1 MENDNKMLKSPIC
14 ELVGI
19 KYPIFQGGMAWASDY
34 KLACAV
40 SNAGGLGIIGAG
52 QMPPELLVEQ
62 IKFAKD
68 NTDKPFGV
76 NLILYLSYIDEL
88 VDAVINEGVS
98 VVTTGAGNAGPF
110 IKKFH
115 NAGIKVIPVIPAVAL
130 AKRMEKAGADA
141 LIAEGMES
149 GGHIG
154 ESTTMTL
161 VPQVAESV
169 NIPVIAAGGIADY
182 RGFAAALCLGA
193 SGIQMGTRFIATK
206 ECSVHQNWKNMI
218 IKASDRDTVITGRPT
233 GHPVRVLKNKLS
245 KMFLEL
251 EEKCADVKEYEELGV
266 GKLKAAAIDGDSE
279 FGSMM
284 SGQIAGMIKEE
295 KTVKEVIE
303 EIIQQT
309 EEFIKNF
316 SKFIKH

>member
-1 MENDNKMLKSPIC
+1 MIKSSIC
-14 ELVGI
+14 KIIGI

-34 KLACAV
+34 RLASAV

-52 QMPPELLVEQ
+52 QMPPEMLVKQ
-62 IKFAKD
+62 IKLAKE

-88 VDAVINEGVS
+88 VDAVISEGVT

-115 NAGIKVIPVIPAVAL
+115 DAGIKVIPVIPSVAL

-154 ESTTMTL
+154 ELTTMTL
-161 VPQVAESV
+161 VPQVAKNV
-169 NIPVIAAGGIADY
+169 NIPIMAAGGIADY
-182 RGFAAALCLGA
+182 RGFVAALALGA
-193 SGIQMGTRFIATK
+193 SGVQMGTRFIATK

-218 IKASDRDTVITGRPT
+218 IKASDRDTVVTGRPT
-233 GHPVRVLKNKLS
+233 GHPVRVLKNRLA

-251 EEKCADVKEYEELGV
+251 EERCAGIKEYEELGA
-266 GKLKAAAIDGDSE
+266 GKLKAAAIDGDIE
-279 FGSMM
+279 NGSFM
-284 SGQIAGMIKEE
+284 SGQIAGMIIEE

-303 EIIQQT
+303 EIIQQA
-309 EEFIKNF
+309 ESFISDFPKLL
-316 SKFIKH
+316 S

>member
-1 MENDNKMLKSPIC
+1 MLKSPVC
-14 ELVGI
+14 ELLGI

-34 KLACAV
+34 NLASAV

-52 QMPPELLVEQ
+52 QMPPDLLVKQ
-62 IKFAKD
+62 IRLAKE

-76 NLILYLSYIDEL
+76 NLILYLSYINEL
-88 VDAVINEGVS
+88 VDAVISEGVS

-115 NAGIKVIPVIPAVAL
+115 DAGIKVIPVIPAVAL
-130 AKRMEKAGADA
+130 AKRMEKAGADG

-161 VPQVAESV
+161 VPQVADNVS
-169 NIPVIAAGGIADY
+169 IPVIAAGGIADF

-206 ECSVHQNWKNMI
+206 ECNVHQNWKNMI
-218 IKASDRDTVITGRPT
+218 IKASDRDTVVTGRPT

-245 KMFLEL
+245 KQFLEL
-251 EEKCADVKEYEELGV
+251 EEKCANIKEYEELGI
-266 GKLKAAAIDGDSE
+266 GKLKAAAIDGDSDY
-279 FGSMM
+279 GSMM
-284 SGQIAGMIKEE
+284 SGQIAGIIKEE
-295 KTVKEVIE
+295 KSVKDVIE
-303 EIIQQT
+303 EIMQQT
-309 EEFIKNF
+309 EEFINSFLKLVL
-316 SKFIKH
+316 

>member
-1 MENDNKMLKSPIC
+1 MLKSPIC

-34 KLACAV
+34 NLASAV

-52 QMPPELLVEQ
+52 QMPPDLLVKQ
-62 IKFAKD
+62 IRLAKE

-76 NLILYLSYIDEL
+76 NLILYLSYINEL
-88 VDAVINEGVS
+88 VDAVISEGVS

-115 NAGIKVIPVIPAVAL
+115 DAGIKVIPVIPAVAL

-161 VPQVAESV
+161 VPQVAENV
-169 NIPVIAAGGIADY
+169 GIPVIAAGGIADF

-206 ECSVHQNWKNMI
+206 ECNVHQNWKNMI

-245 KMFLEL
+245 KQFLEL
-251 EEKCADVKEYEELGV
+251 EEKCADIKEYEELGI

-279 FGSMM
+279 YGSMM
-284 SGQIAGMIKEE
+284 SGQIAGIIKEE
-295 KTVKEVIE
+295 KSVKDVIE
-303 EIIQQT
+303 EIMQQT
-309 EEFIKNF
+309 EDFINNF
-316 SKFIKH
+316 LKFVL